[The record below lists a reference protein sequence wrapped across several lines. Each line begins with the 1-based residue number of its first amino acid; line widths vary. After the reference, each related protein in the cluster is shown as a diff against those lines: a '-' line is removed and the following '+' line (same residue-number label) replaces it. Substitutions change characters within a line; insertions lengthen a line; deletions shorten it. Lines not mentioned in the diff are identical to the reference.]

1 MVLLLVMACS
11 TGPALSPEAERG
23 RTAYQA
29 NCTAC
34 HNADPALDGALG
46 PSVKGSSRALIEARV
61 VHGKYPDG
69 YKPKRDTTLMLPLP
83 AVANSIDD
91 LAAYLQ

>member
-1 MVLLLVMACS
+1 MLALLLACS

-34 HNADPALDGALG
+34 HNPDPALDGSLG

-61 VHGKYPDG
+61 VHGKYPEG
-69 YKPKRDTTLMLPLP
+69 YTPKRATTLMQPLP
-83 AVANSIDD
+83 AVANSVDD

>member
-1 MVLLLVMACS
+1 MVLFLALACS

-23 RTAYQA
+23 RTVYQA

-69 YKPKRDTTLMLPLP
+69 YTPKRDTTLMQPLP
-83 AVANSIDD
+83 AVANSVDD

>member
-1 MVLLLVMACS
+1 MVLFLALACS

-23 RTAYQA
+23 RTVYQA

-46 PSVKGSSRALIEARV
+46 PAVKGSTRALIEARV

-69 YKPKRDTTLMLPLP
+69 YKPKRDTTLMQPLP
-83 AVANSIDD
+83 AVANSVDD